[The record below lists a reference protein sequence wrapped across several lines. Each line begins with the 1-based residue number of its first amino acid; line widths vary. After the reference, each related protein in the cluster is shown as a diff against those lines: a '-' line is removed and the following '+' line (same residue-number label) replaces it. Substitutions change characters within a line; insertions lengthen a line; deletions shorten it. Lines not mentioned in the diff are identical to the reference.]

1 MGAVRVVVAGN
12 LPIGCAPAYLSGA
25 NVTEPAAYD
34 ADGCL
39 AVLNGFAELYN
50 AALRAAAV
58 AYANYFVAYARVG
71 ERTRK
76 PRQWADNDSWP
87 WE

>member
-50 AALRAAAV
+50 AALRAAVAGAPARRRRVRELLRGVRQGGGTDAETAAV
-58 AYANYFVAYARVG
+58 GR
-71 ERTRK
+71 
-76 PRQWADNDSWP
+76 
-87 WE
+87 

>member
-12 LPIGCAPAYLSGA
+12 LPIGCAPAYLSGP

-50 AALRAAAV
+50 AALRAAVAGAPARRRRVRELLRGVRQGGGTDAETAAV
-58 AYANYFVAYARVG
+58 GR
-71 ERTRK
+71 
-76 PRQWADNDSWP
+76 
-87 WE
+87 